1 MEFRNIITFLRVA
14 ELRSFSRAAQQL
26 GYSQSAVSAQIQQLE
41 TELGVPLFDRINKTV
56 RLTDAGEEFSRYAQ
70 QLLRVAQEARCAL
83 QKEPTAR
90 GVLRIGLVDSLCS
103 AFLPT
108 LLDQYHKRCPQVE
121 LVLHT
126 CTTLEMLHLLEHNE
140 IDLGYTLDLPLTQTN
155 LAHALDT
162 PEPVCFIAPARH
174 PLAQQ
179 ASVSLPELAGQEF
192 LLTEHG
198 MSYRDVLDQFLA
210 ARQLSLRPY
219 LELGSVEM
227 LCRLVER
234 GMGLSFVPEC
244 VVQPHLAE
252 GRLARL
258 NVPECRIE
266 VWRQLFYHK
275 DKWVTPQ
282 MKEFIALVKELDEQK
297 FRPF

>member
-1 MEFRNIITFLRVA
+1 MELRNISTFLRVA
-14 ELRSFSRAAQQL
+14 ELRSFSRAAEQL

-41 TELGVPLFDRINKTV
+41 AELGVPLFDRINKTV
-56 RLTDAGEEFSRYAQ
+56 RLTNAGEEFSHYAQ
-70 QLLRVAQEARCAL
+70 QLLRTAQEARCAL
-83 QKEPTAR
+83 QKEPSAH

-103 AFLPT
+103 AFLPS
-108 LLDQYHKRCPQVE
+108 LLDQYHKRCPKVE
-121 LVLHT
+121 LVLRT
-126 CTTLEMLHLLEHNE
+126 CTTLEMLGLLDHNE
-140 IDLGYTLDLPLTQTN
+140 IDLGYTLDLPLTQAS
-155 LAHALDT
+155 LLHALDT
-162 PEPVCFIAPARH
+162 PEPVCFIAPAGH
-174 PLAQQ
+174 PLAVQG
-179 ASVSLPELAGQEF
+179 SVSLAELTGQEF

-198 MSYRDVLDQFLA
+198 MSYRDVLEQFLA
-210 ARQLSLRPY
+210 ARQLSVRPY

-244 VVQPHLAE
+244 VVRPHLAA
-252 GRLARL
+252 GKLARL

-282 MKEFIALVKELDEQK
+282 MKEFIALVRALDGANA
-297 FRPF
+297 